1 MSKDPAMSKNSASVH
16 LSSSHTK
23 HATVLILDYGSQY
36 TQLITRRVRELGFY
50 SRILPGDVS
59 LERIAGF
66 SPRAIILSGGPSSVY
81 DMDAP
86 QLPRGF
92 LKYQEENRIPL
103 LGICYGMQL
112 LAKSLGGEVKKA
124 KVREY
129 GRMEVRPTVESEFFS
144 GSASESFSGSASE
157 SFSGSASESFSTLKA
172 PFTAWMSHGDETELV
187 PSGFLISAKSASG
200 SIAAMENRTRQIYA
214 FQFHAEVTHTEN
226 GRELLER
233 FLVGMGGLR
242 PDWDMGSVLEEKILE
257 IRAKVGPTDHVICAL
272 SGGVDSAVA
281 ATLVHRAIGDRLH
294 CFFIDN
300 GLLRLQEQSRVM
312 EMFNKNLHLPVTCLD
327 HSEKFLNK
335 LKGITDPEQKR
346 KIIGAEFI
354 ASFEEAAQ
362 AISEKVGLL
371 PQYLVQ
377 GTLYPDV
384 VESSPGHKHA
394 ATIKS
399 HHNVGGLPKNLR
411 FQLIEPFCEL
421 FKDEVREM
429 GRRLNVPESFLRR
442 HPFPGPG
449 LAVRVIGE
457 ITPPSLELLR
467 QVDEVFIN
475 AIREEGLYDQIWQA
489 FAVFLPIRSVGVQG
503 DGRTHDHVIALRAV
517 TSSDGMT
524 ADWYPFESA
533 FLAKVSSR
541 ICNEIRGVN
550 RVVYDVSSKP
560 PATIEW
566 E

>member
-1 MSKDPAMSKNSASVH
+1 VSTTQKPA
-16 LSSSHTK
+16 LSHVSLSHKT

-36 TQLITRRVRELGFY
+36 TQLITRRIRELGFY

-66 SPRAIILSGGPSSVY
+66 EPRAIVLSGGPSSVY
-81 DMDAP
+81 DSDAP
-86 QLPRGF
+86 QLPPGF
-92 LKYQEENRIPL
+92 LKYQEENKIPL

-112 LAKSLGGEVKKA
+112 LVKTLGGEVKKA

-129 GRMEVRPTVESEFFS
+129 GRMEVKPAVGSEFFAS
-144 GSASESFSGSASE
+144 GL
-157 SFSGSASESFSTLKA
+157 TA
-172 PFTAWMSHGDETELV
+172 PFQAWMSHGDETERV
-187 PSGFLISAKSASG
+187 PSGFKISAHSASG
-200 SIAAMENRTRQIYA
+200 SIAAMENVARQIYA

-226 GRELLER
+226 GRELLAR
-233 FLVGMGGLR
+233 FLSGLGGLR
-242 PDWDMGSVLEEKILE
+242 PDWDMGSVLDEKIAE
-257 IRAKVGPTDHVICAL
+257 IRSQVGPKDHVICAL

-300 GLLRLQEQSRVM
+300 GLLRLDEQKRVM
-312 EMFNKNLHLPVTCLD
+312 EMFHKDLHLPVTCLD
-327 HSEKFLNK
+327 HSERFLKK
-335 LKGITDPEQKR
+335 LEGVSDPEQKR

-362 AISEKVGLL
+362 TISKVVGSL
-371 PQYLVQ
+371 PGYLVQ

-411 FQLIEPFCEL
+411 FQLVEPFCEL

-457 ITPPSLELLR
+457 ITAPSLELLR

-475 AIREEGLYDQIWQA
+475 TIREEGLYDQIWQA

-524 ADWYPFESA
+524 ADWYPFESR

-550 RVVYDVSSKP
+550 RVVYDISSKP